1 MYERDISKTILRAS
15 KLASIESEFIDEIL
29 LGPEFSWALEINL
42 SVIKLRDTDKALQSR
57 IILNW
62 LRRLSVSDIGTAE
75 VDLVRTLLEKSGPA
89 KINLPRGKY
98 VRRRNKLIF
107 LED

>member
-1 MYERDISKTILRAS
+1 MKIK
-15 KLASIESEFIDEIL
+15 
-29 LGPEFSWALEINL
+29 L
-42 SVIKLRDTDKALQSR
+42 SVIKLRETNKALQSR

-75 VDLVRTLLEKSGPA
+75 VDLVSTLLEKSGPA